1 MSSYIAL
8 WMGPVLIAFVFYSA
22 IKMMSFVGSSADVA
36 DPWYTGNFELTF
48 SDIYKAC
55 KALLEQI

>member
-22 IKMMSFVGSSADVA
+22 IKITRRSEKKQSKTA
-36 DPWYTGNFELTF
+36 
-48 SDIYKAC
+48 
-55 KALLEQI
+55 